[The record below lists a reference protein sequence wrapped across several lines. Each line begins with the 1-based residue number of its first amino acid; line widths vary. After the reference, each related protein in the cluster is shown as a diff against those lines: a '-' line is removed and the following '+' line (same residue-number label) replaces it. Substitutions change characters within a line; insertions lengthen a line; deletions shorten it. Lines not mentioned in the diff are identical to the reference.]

1 MNFNAVRAPLSIE
14 RTIFIR
20 LGVNRYIISTIIANN
35 NNNNNNNNFMIV
47 INHEFMLV
55 SLLGGRSQM
64 IINSGFCVI
73 L

>member
-1 MNFNAVRAPLSIE
+1 MNFNAVRAPFSIE

-20 LGVNRYIISTIIANN
+20 LGVDRYIISKIIA
-35 NNNNNNNNFMIV
+35 NNNNNNNFMIV
-47 INHEFMLV
+47 INHEFTLV

>member
-35 NNNNNNNNFMIV
+35 NNNNNNNFMIV